1 MKTWLLQHKEPTTS
15 TPSTSRLV
23 LLDAVKILAMIMMM
37 QGHTLDGLVRPTELD
52 IYNLPWSIWHL
63 MRGFTAPV
71 FLTVSGMLF
80 AITLKRNDQ
89 GQISKLLAWKRV
101 RWALILMV
109 IGYLMVFPANNIIHL
124 FWVNADGWK
133 MFFQTN
139 ILQLNAV
146 TLALVTLTAY
156 KTYSNKTLGIVSF
169 AIAMFITLV
178 TPFVNMSV
186 NWFNFL
192 PEGIA
197 AFLSYAH
204 GSIFPIFPFSSYMFF
219 GVAAGTV
226 LQRVPKE
233 ERFSYLKRNSWKVG
247 LTLASIGG
255 ALAYGLPYIPLY
267 PPHDFLLSS
276 PATVFLRTAFV
287 FFMISAVAVIY
298 PIFRKQE
305 NTVALFGKQSLV
317 IYVVHL
323 VLLFGTP
330 WFPSIGR
337 IYFKSLTLETGIL
350 WAVAV
355 VAATLAFVII
365 EDYIKNNAVR
375 VARIIRISSA
385 VLLAYALLL

>member
-1 MKTWLLQHKEPTTS
+1 
-15 TPSTSRLV
+15 
-23 LLDAVKILAMIMMM
+23 
-37 QGHTLDGLVRPTELD
+37 
-52 IYNLPWSIWHL
+52 

-276 PATVFLRTAFV
+276 PATVFLRTSFV
-287 FFMISAVAVIY
+287 FFMISVVAVIY
-298 PIFRKQE
+298 PIFRKYE
-305 NTVALFGKQSLV
+305 NTVALFGKQSLI

-337 IYFKSLTLETGIL
+337 IYFKSLTLEAGIL